1 MIRTEEKQ
9 KDKPSEYEKWL
20 ERHKPNCNRNY
31 TGSSQAM
38 EPEAAERIWDRSLE
52 RNRLVYSV
60 FIGDGDSKA
69 FQHVTSLNP
78 YPLVKVRKEEC
89 LTHVAKRLK
98 KNLKK
103 IKRNTKKNTYIIS
116 YPNGKQTILP
126 LTILLLSYRTVE
138 QHLISC
144 HELYAFSSIMLQG
157 IILAVLLE
165 RTHGVDGISHLA
177 PQYQLL

>member
-1 MIRTEEKQ
+1 
-9 KDKPSEYEKWL
+9 
-20 ERHKPNCNRNY
+20 
-31 TGSSQAM
+31 M
-38 EPEAAERIWDRSLE
+38 EPEASERIWGRSLE
-52 RNRLVYSV
+52 RNRLVYSL

-98 KNLKK
+98 KNLNK
-103 IKRNTKKNTYIIS
+103 IMRNTKTNTYIHIN

-144 HELYAFSSIMLQG
+144 HELHAFSSIMLQG

-165 RTHGVDGISHLA
+165 ITHGVDGISHLA
-177 PQYQLL
+177 PQHQPL